1 MNHKAALTAIATV
14 LLLAAVGTTPA
25 SAQSGMVPEPS
36 PTPEGLKPGT
46 GAPFPKG
53 SYKDLDK
60 LPDWGG
66 IWFRTITPRPA
77 GAPAAPAAAPK
88 LKGKYKA
95 ANDAW
100 RAEMLKNDGVV
111 KKTTSNCAPPG
122 LPRIMQLAQYPY
134 EFLFT
139 PGRVTINQ
147 EAWMQTRTIW
157 TDGRQHPEDPDP
169 GYFGHAVGH
178 WEGNTLVVDTI
189 AIKDTLEIQPGMLH
203 SDKLHITERI
213 HLKPGD
219 ANVLLNEM
227 TLEDSDALEEPF
239 KTVVTYSR
247 DRNGRLLEFQCS
259 ENDRNP
265 VDAEGNTIVTDTP
278 S

>member
-1 MNHKAALTAIATV
+1 MGMKRVRITAATA
-14 LLLAAVGTTPA
+14 LLAAGLLAGPSFGQA
-25 SAQSGMVPEPS
+25 GMVPEPS

-53 SYKDLDK
+53 SYKDLDR

-66 IWFRTITPRPA
+66 IWFRTFAPATA
-77 GAPAAPAAAPK
+77 GAKPAPPPKPK

-95 ANDAW
+95 DYEAW
-100 RAEMLKNDGVV
+100 QAAMLKNNGLV

-122 LPRIMQLAQYPY
+122 LPGIMQLPQYPY

-169 GYFGHAVGH
+169 GYFGHATGH
-178 WEGNTLVVDTI
+178 WEGDTLVVDTI
-189 AIKDTLEIQPGMLH
+189 AIKDSLELAPGMHH
-203 SDKLHITERI
+203 SPKMRITERI
-213 HLKPGD
+213 HLKAGD
-219 ANVLLNEM
+219 PNTLLNEM
-227 TLEDSDALEEPF
+227 TIDDPDALEEPF
-239 KTVVTYSR
+239 KAVVPYTR
-247 DRNGRLLEFQCS
+247 DRNGKLLEFQCS

>member
-1 MNHKAALTAIATV
+1 MAIDRVLTAAAAA
-14 LLLAAVGTTPA
+14 LLAAGLLAGPA
-25 SAQSGMVPEPS
+25 SGQAGMMPEPS
-36 PTPEGLKPGT
+36 PTPEGLSPGT

-66 IWFRTITPRPA
+66 IWFRTF
-77 GAPAAPAAAPK
+77 APGAAPPTPPK

-95 ANDAW
+95 DYDAW
-100 RAEMLKNDGVV
+100 RGAMLRNNGVV
-111 KKTTSNCAPPG
+111 KKTVSNCAPPG
-122 LPRIMQLAQYPY
+122 LPGIMQIPQYPY

-139 PGRVTINQ
+139 PGRITINQ
-147 EAWMQTRTIW
+147 EAWMQTRHIW

-169 GYFGHAVGH
+169 GYFGHSVGH
-178 WEGNTLVVDTI
+178 WEGDTLVSDTI
-189 AIKDTLEIQPGMLH
+189 GIKDTLELGMGMRH
-203 SDKLHITERI
+203 SAKLRVTERI

-219 ANVLLNEM
+219 PNVLINEM
-227 TLEDSDALEEPF
+227 TIDDPEALEEPF
-239 KTVVTYSR
+239 KTTITYNR
-247 DRNGRLLEFQCS
+247 DRNGQLLEFQCS

-265 VDAEGNTIVTDTP
+265 VDAEGNTITVDTP